1 MPNYDELLQ
10 ASLPEA
16 LDAAIETINFEHE
29 DLDSLLEANVAEFE
43 GLNFCVFG
51 YFNRKDVFYLNR
63 AGRRLLE
70 IYQSPFEPSRSVS
83 KPTFSLGLDP
93 FHACDDRDVIE
104 TCRPKHHV
112 KELISLT
119 WGDTWLRGSKY
130 PIRSTA
136 GLTMAIL
143 FAGREML
150 GSEQIQHA
158 SFRHKAF
165 QHQCGEN

>member
-1 MPNYDELLQ
+1 MPNYDKLLQ
-10 ASLPEA
+10 SSLPEA
-16 LDAAIETINFEHE
+16 LDAAIETLNFEH
-29 DLDSLLEANVAEFE
+29 DDVDSLLEANVAEFE
-43 GLNFCVFG
+43 NLNYCVFG
-51 YFNRKDVFYLNR
+51 YFTRDDIFYLNR

-70 IYQSPFEPSRSVS
+70 VYQSPLEPNRTVN
-83 KPTFSLGLDP
+83 KPSFSLGANP

-112 KELISLT
+112 KELISLS

-130 PIRSTA
+130 PIRSTS
-136 GLTMAIL
+136 GIPLAIL

-150 GSEQIQHA
+150 GSEQIHNA

-165 QHQCGEN
+165 QHQYGDN